1 MKKLFTIL
9 AMLMFVL
16 QYSMAGTATLTLN
29 GSDVS
34 DPTGFFTHDTSGK
47 FSFNTKYN
55 GATYAGIS
63 FTFGLKMEGTT
74 KILFNTTKVST
85 VTIVQATNTQGDN
98 TIQLDGSV
106 LSTTNSTITE
116 GTNYRE
122 YVIKDVEAGEHNI
135 TRGSGE
141 TGIFYVKVEW
151 EDVYTATYNNTEG
164 WTDVYA
170 YAWVGNGTTDDE
182 KLLGAWPGK
191 KLTAGVDG
199 KYLVE
204 ISNTQPEK
212 IIFNNNAGVQ
222 TKDFVFKNGAEYN
235 FDGRIVN
242 KTTYTAT
249 FTTEAEWEHVY
260 AYCWNNT
267 EGEEALG
274 EWPGTEITADA
285 QGVYA
290 ISLEAEY
297 LPEGILFN
305 NGDLNNTQKTPDYE
319 FADGAAF
326 EYNKTEYT
334 ATFTT
339 DADWDNVYA
348 WIWKGSGDNT
358 ISLLDESWPG
368 KELTAIG
375 EGVYSFTY
383 ETFGDAP
390 EQILFNGGDDTKK
403 TPDLTFNNGRAYKWN
418 TTLEPL
424 FALQKSEADI
434 PAGTTVNVKDADG
447 DVVATLTY
455 GVEGGADFIAPDT
468 RANDEYQGFKAY
480 TAGNGQ
486 NGTATSGTVYILKP
500 IYDGEMT
507 VGVWLN
513 AGKPLY
519 IQEDGTSLSG
529 FDGYKADYASG
540 TAFTFPVKA
549 GSEYKVYCT
558 GSKLGFY
565 GFDYTFTK
573 TLEITNYYLIGGTDD
588 WEISESPLTKDGDV
602 YTVKV
607 PYESSYSFAIA
618 PNTSFFGTDINWKR
632 VIRPAGQTYEV
643 IFKNATGSA
652 VTGDGSQN
660 WKMRELED
668 NESNEYTATLKY
680 NPTENTWSIECAA
693 TVSISD
699 AGYATYSNAQPY
711 KVEDAE
717 VYTVSEATT
726 KATFNLL
733 PKGVEIPGGTG
744 VILKGEGDVTI
755 TPSAGTAEIGTNLL
769 KGSGDYSYNITN
781 YDNDAYIFQK
791 GDNGVGFYKVDLA
804 TLSDDEKVLPAHKAF
819 LKVSGGQA
827 PFFGFDGNG
836 TTGINS
842 VERGAL
848 SVEGCYTL
856 DGRRVEQPTKGL
868 YIMNGKKVLVK

>member
-29 GSDVS
+29 GSEVS
-34 DPTGFFTHDTSGK
+34 DPTGFFTHDASGK
-47 FSFNTKYN
+47 FSFNAKYN

-63 FTFGLKMEGTT
+63 FTSGLKMEGTT

-85 VTIVQATNTQGDN
+85 VTIVQATNTQGDK

-122 YVIKDVEAGEHNI
+122 YVIANVEAGDHNI
-135 TRGSGE
+135 MRGSGE
-141 TGIFYVKVEW
+141 TGIYYVKVEW
-151 EDVYTATYNNTEG
+151 VDVYTATFDNSKSN

-170 YAWVGNGTTDDE
+170 YTWSGDGDSKVE
-182 KLLGAWPGK
+182 QLGGWPGTQ
-191 KLTAGVDG
+191 LTAGTDG
-199 KYLVE
+199 KFLVSIE
-204 ISNTQPEK
+204 SSLPEK
-212 IIFNNNAGVQ
+212 IIFHNNSGSQ
-222 TKDFVFKNGAEYN
+222 TANFVFKNGAEYN

-242 KTTYTAT
+242 KTHYTAT
-249 FTTEAEWEHVY
+249 FTTEAEWTEVY
-260 AYCWNNT
+260 AYCWNNA
-267 EGEEALG
+267 EDEEALG
-274 EWPGTEITADA
+274 AWPGTKITATE
-285 QGVYA
+285 GVYQ
-290 ISLEAEY
+290 ISLDAEF
-297 LPEGILFN
+297 LPEGILFHNN
-305 NGDLNNTQKTPDYE
+305 NGWQTPDYQ
-319 FADGAAF
+319 FKDGATF

-358 ISLLDESWPG
+358 INLLEESWPG

-390 EQILFNGGDDTKK
+390 EHILFNGGDDTKK

-424 FALQKSEADI
+424 FALQESEADI

-455 GVEGGADFIAPDT
+455 GVEGEADFNAPTT

-486 NGTATSGTVYILKP
+486 NGTATSGTVYIIKP
-500 IYDGEMT
+500 VYDGEVT

-529 FDGYKADYASG
+529 FNGYKADYASG

-565 GFDYTFTK
+565 GFDYKFEK
-573 TLEITNYYLIGGTDD
+573 TLTITDYYLIGGTGD
-588 WEISESPLTKDGDV
+588 WEISESPLTKDGDD

-607 PYESSYSFAIA
+607 PYESGYSFAIA

-632 VIRPAGQTYEV
+632 VIRPAEQANL

-660 WKMRELED
+660 WKMRELGD
-668 NESNEYTATLKY
+668 NESNEYIATLKY

-693 TVSISD
+693 TVSISE

-711 KVEDAE
+711 KVEGAE

-726 KATFNLL
+726 KATFNQL
-733 PKGVEIPGGTG
+733 PEGAEIPGGTG
-744 VILKGEGDVTI
+744 VILKGEGEVTI

-769 KGSGDYSYNITN
+769 KGSGDYSYVITD
-781 YDNDAYIFQK
+781 YDADAYIFQK
-791 GDNGVGFYKVDLA
+791 GDNGVGFYKVDLS
-804 TLSDDEKVLPAHKAF
+804 TLNEDENVLPAHKAF